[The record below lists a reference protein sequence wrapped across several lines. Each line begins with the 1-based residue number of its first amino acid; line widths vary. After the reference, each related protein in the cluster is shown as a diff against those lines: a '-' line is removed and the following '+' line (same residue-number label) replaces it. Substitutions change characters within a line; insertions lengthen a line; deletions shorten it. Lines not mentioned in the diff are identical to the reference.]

1 MAIGLSVPEGLK
13 GSWPNFTH
21 YSPARSC
28 TVSTFNSFLLVEFG
42 SCAFS
47 CLFWDSSHFSDKKTY
62 FGSLIFACQKRLAM
76 EGMKFYLDLTRGKK
90 LIQPLKIWIFGDSCT
105 KINSSPCFFQNNNML
120 IPPKLH
126 MFKNNQEEE
135 KKNKNFSL

>member
-21 YSPARSC
+21 YSPVRSC

-47 CLFWDSSHFSDKKTY
+47 CLFWDSSHFSDKKNL
-62 FGSLIFACQKRLAM
+62 FWVLDFCLSEAPGHGGNEILPGPHKRKEADPAPQN
-76 EGMKFYLDLTRGKK
+76 LDL
-90 LIQPLKIWIFGDSCT
+90 LVIAA
-105 KINSSPCFFQNNNML
+105 
-120 IPPKLH
+120 PK
-126 MFKNNQEEE
+126 
-135 KKNKNFSL
+135 